1 MTGDHIYPDDPAG
14 PFEPPPRRFEDR
26 EGRPIVVREV
36 DGSDGRSLADD
47 REALVEMYVAFDPE
61 DRAQGIPPT
70 GESSIREWLGHI
82 LADEAI
88 NVVACLPDDGVV
100 GHATLVPDGQGG
112 YELAIFVL
120 GDYQNAGI
128 GTRLIEG
135 LLGAGQ
141 RHGAEHVWLTVE
153 RWNNPAIALYRKVGF
168 EASDTEN
175 FELEMCLRLD
185 PDAQEESAADT
196 SADPDSKAEAETE
209 AETETEAAESESESE
224 SDSRS
229 R

>member
-1 MTGDHIYPDDPAG
+1 MTEDHIYPDDPAG

-26 EGRPIVVREV
+26 EGRPVVVREV
-36 DGSDGRSLADD
+36 GGSDDWSLADD

-82 LADEAI
+82 LGDEAI
-88 NVVACLPDDGVV
+88 NVVACLADDGVV

-141 RHGAEHVWLTVE
+141 RHGAEYVWLTVE

-175 FELEMCLRLD
+175 FELEMSLRL
-185 PDAQEESAADT
+185 
-196 SADPDSKAEAETE
+196 DPDSKAEGE
-209 AETETEAAESESESE
+209 AEATSESES
-224 SDSRS
+224 R
-229 R
+229 